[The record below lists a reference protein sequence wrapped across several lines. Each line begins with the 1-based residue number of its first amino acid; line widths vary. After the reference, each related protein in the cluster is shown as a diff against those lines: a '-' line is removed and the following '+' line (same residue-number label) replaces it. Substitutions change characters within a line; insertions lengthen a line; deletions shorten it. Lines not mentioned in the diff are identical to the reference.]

1 MTYAN
6 PISEQDIAVTL
17 IQYTLSADIPAEERK
32 HYIQYY
38 LLFSKL
44 MALGNLSKAD
54 VFVNDIHASE
64 VIMLMDM
71 GLYKEARKEMSLL
84 LMGLQQSRCVDKETE
99 GLTNNGWKKYY
110 EIKDDDKLFTWNSN
124 DNTFD
129 LEKPQCINIYDYDG
143 DLVYVDTNNL
153 SMAVTP
159 NHRVYFYNSNGELMI
174 RQADSISPKKINIP
188 SINTISIT
196 KDKLFVDYYKGKVW
210 CPTTKNQTWICRRND
225 KIHITGNSVGG
236 FQTLFGSGGIQRT
249 EHIERVIARQKKKS
263 LSGKITGMFRRDDNE
278 PHQAGMEGQE

>member
-84 LMGLQQSRCVDKETE
+84 LMGLQQSR
-99 GLTNNGWKKYY
+99 
-110 EIKDDDKLFTWNSN
+110 
-124 DNTFD
+124 
-129 LEKPQCINIYDYDG
+129 
-143 DLVYVDTNNL
+143 
-153 SMAVTP
+153 
-159 NHRVYFYNSNGELMI
+159 
-174 RQADSISPKKINIP
+174 SI
-188 SINTISIT
+188 
-196 KDKLFVDYYKGKVW
+196 
-210 CPTTKNQTWICRRND
+210 
-225 KIHITGNSVGG
+225 GG

-278 PHQAGMEGQE
+278 PVQAGMEGQE